1 MEEKLINDILDRA
14 KQNLVNSHGNLAPAL
29 FLPREGQLIAIP
41 ASFKNNEEKSA
52 LLQAA
57 GIAAKKYGCEE
68 VAFLC
73 DAAMKTYKDV
83 DPNELDVTER
93 PLTYPKSMRQEC
105 LIFTILEMK
114 TSAGKMYIIP
124 YKEVEDDYVF
134 EQMQTWDSA
143 EGGIKDNILLG
154 YNAE

>member
-14 KQNLVNSHGNLAPAL
+14 KQSLVDSHGNLAPAL
-29 FLPREGQLIAIP
+29 FLLKDGGLIVMP
-41 ASFKNNEEKSA
+41 APFKNNEEKSVI
-52 LLQAA
+52 LQAA

-73 DAAMKTYKDV
+73 DAAMKTYKGV
-83 DPNELDVTER
+83 NPNELDATER

-105 LIFTILEMK
+105 LVFTILEMK
-114 TSAGKMYIIP
+114 TSAGKMYITP
-124 YKEVEDDYVF
+124 YKEVDDDYVF
-134 EQMQTWDSA
+134 EQRQTWDSA